1 MINPGQNLQPTG
13 KVINPGQTLQPTG
26 TLINPGQTLQPTGKV
41 INPGQT
47 LQPTGTLINS
57 GQTLQPTG
65 KVINPGQTLQPTGT
79 IINSGQ
85 TLNIEVFILYLVLR
99 RVDSIFIPTI
109 CNKWQFKKIKN
120 VEEIDVL
127 LVTPNTLLLCHCVLK
142 MKKIPLYS

>member
-1 MINPGQNLQPTG
+1 MKNPGQNLQPTG
-13 KVINPGQTLQPTG
+13 KVINPGQTLHPTG
-26 TLINPGQTLQPTGKV
+26 KVKNPGQTLQPKGKV
-41 INPGQT
+41 INLGQI
-47 LQPTGTLINS
+47 LQPTGTL
-57 GQTLQPTG
+57 
-65 KVINPGQTLQPTGT
+65 INPGQTLQPTGT

-99 RVDSIFIPTI
+99 REESIYIPTI